1 MKRIDRVALLNI
13 ALIQISAEYTDELI
27 SDDMYGKV
35 FTHTLKNASKNY
47 LKHADKLIDHISNNG
62 GEKVNDQIFQINRV
76 VSEVLDSATFVEPE
90 TK

>member
-27 SDDMYGKV
+27 SDDMYGRV
-35 FTHTLKNASKNY
+35 FTHTLKNAAKNY
-47 LKHADKLIDHISNNG
+47 LKHADKLIDHISKNG
-62 GEKVNDQIFQINRV
+62 GEKVNDQIFQINKV

-90 TK
+90 KQ